1 MKRSRTP
8 GRQVGS
14 SRRVFVDTGV
24 YAVERIS
31 EDDERR
37 AVETIKRHADK
48 SYSLCDA
55 SSFVVMERLK
65 MSDAMS
71 FDEDFRTYGRIVVH
85 PVE

>member
-1 MKRSRTP
+1 
-8 GRQVGS
+8 
-14 SRRVFVDTGV
+14 
-24 YAVERIS
+24 
-31 EDDERR
+31 
-37 AVETIKRHADK
+37 VETIKRHADK

>member
-1 MKRSRTP
+1 
-8 GRQVGS
+8 
-14 SRRVFVDTGV
+14 VDTGV